1 MLTPHDACYVY
12 DASYKS
18 NNCTIFLGSI
28 QWSRYFLLTQ
38 IELNFCV
45 AVISS
50 FFNASFFLYSLRIC
64 AYKPQKHLSK
74 LVRQRNDP
82 PTVLRNKQNSFWLR
96 RVFEQK
102 TVNILSWFSHSTD
115 NSKANV
121 PGLYMVYGF
130 RDGPKSLR
138 RFPEKNVFKYDQ
150 LQTTWYGFHCLLE
163 IKSQQD
169 LSYHKRA
176 DKKFVYRFIKF
187 LLWVSTFLI
196 TIGVLLNKC
205 CFEKVR
211 HLFQRTIHGT
221 KTIRDGMA
229 VF

>member
-1 MLTPHDACYVY
+1 MHYISGLDSVESLLFINA
-12 DASYKS
+12 
-18 NNCTIFLGSI
+18 NRTI
-28 QWSRYFLLTQ
+28 
-38 IELNFCV
+38 LNFCV
-45 AVISS
+45 AVIPS

-96 RVFEQK
+96 RVAENCEHF
-102 TVNILSWFSHSTD
+102 VLILSFDSVIIPKPMSRAYRWFMVFVTD
-115 NSKANV
+115 QNHFE
-121 PGLYMVYGF
+121 GF
-130 RDGPKSLR
+130 QK
-138 RFPEKNVFKYDQ
+138 KNVFKYDQ

-169 LSYHKRA
+169 LSYHKSA
-176 DKKFVYRFIKF
+176 DKKFVYRFMKF

-196 TIGVLLNKC
+196 TIGVLLNKF